1 MHSLPIERK
10 CDINVRTLVQVST
23 NRFFFCYLL
32 PRLGRGW
39 GAWAGM
45 MLCRIQKT
53 ATEISEQIKGE
64 DIYKYFGDNHMVQQ
78 KLVIQCDSYKEI
90 QLFQENEGFF

>member
-1 MHSLPIERK
+1 
-10 CDINVRTLVQVST
+10 
-23 NRFFFCYLL
+23 
-32 PRLGRGW
+32 
-39 GAWAGM
+39 